1 MDYIAKNQ
9 ELEKVET
16 YLKNLSNHLKE
27 VYEERGKYFF
37 IGRLSYLMTA
47 EVIVSFLLLGV
58 MIAKSVP
65 IAIAIILFLFTIAL
79 FTSLALYGEDLLK
92 KAKLPIV
99 SKKQFLEQFFKQY
112 DFELR
117 ADFKT
122 LNLTAYD
129 VIIDDKNLEIK
140 LDSNSS
146 LFEAK
151 RWNRRI

>member
-58 MIAKSVP
+58 MIIAKSVP

-79 FTSLALYGEDLLK
+79 FTSLALCGEDLLK

-140 LDSNSS
+140 LDYS
-146 LFEAK
+146 LYWFKNTK
-151 RWNRRI
+151 R

>member
-1 MDYIAKNQ
+1 MNYIAQNK
-9 ELEKVET
+9 ELEQAET

-37 IGRLSYLMTA
+37 VGRLSYIMTA
-47 EVIVSFLLLGV
+47 EVIVSFLLLGI

-65 IAIAIILFLFTIAL
+65 IAIALILFLFTIAF
-79 FTSLALYGEDLLK
+79 FTSLALYGEGILK

-117 ADFKT
+117 ADFKS

-140 LDSNSS
+140 L
-146 LFEAK
+146 
-151 RWNRRI
+151 NREFFVQSQKIG

>member
-1 MDYIAKNQ
+1 MNYIVQNE
-9 ELEKVET
+9 ELERVET

>member
-27 VYEERGKYFF
+27 DYEERGKYFF
-37 IGRLSYLMTA
+37 VGRLSYLMTA
-47 EVIVSFLLLGV
+47 EVIVSFLLLGI

-65 IAIAIILFLFTIAL
+65 IPIAIILFLFTIAF
-79 FTSLALYGEDLLK
+79 FTSLALYGEDILK
-92 KAKLPIV
+92 KAKLPII

-117 ADFKT
+117 ADFKS

-146 LFEAK
+146 LFKTK
-151 RWNRRI
+151 R

>member
-1 MDYIAKNQ
+1 MNYIAQNQ
-9 ELEKVET
+9 ELERVEA

-27 VYEERGKYFF
+27 DYEERGKYFF
-37 IGRLSYLMTA
+37 VGRLSYLMTA
-47 EVIVSFLLLGV
+47 EVIVSFLLLGI

-65 IAIAIILFLFTIAL
+65 IAIAIILFLFTIAF
-79 FTSLALYGEDLLK
+79 FTSLALYGEDILK
-92 KAKLPIV
+92 KAKLPII

-117 ADFKT
+117 ADFKS
-122 LNLTAYD
+122 LNITAYD

-146 LFEAK
+146 LFKTK
-151 RWNRRI
+151 R

>member
-9 ELEKVET
+9 ELEKAET
-16 YLKNLSNHLKE
+16 YLKNLSDYLKE
-27 VYEERGKYFF
+27 TYEERGKYFF
-37 IGRLSYLMTA
+37 VGRLSYLMTA

-79 FTSLALYGEDLLK
+79 FTSLALYGEDILK
-92 KAKLPIV
+92 KAKLPII
-99 SKKQFLEQFFKQY
+99 SKKQFLEKFFKQY

-117 ADFKT
+117 ADFKS

-129 VIIDDKNLEIK
+129 VIIDENKLEIK
-140 LDSNSS
+140 LNYDNYY
-146 LFEAK
+146 LF
-151 RWNRRI
+151 RTRR